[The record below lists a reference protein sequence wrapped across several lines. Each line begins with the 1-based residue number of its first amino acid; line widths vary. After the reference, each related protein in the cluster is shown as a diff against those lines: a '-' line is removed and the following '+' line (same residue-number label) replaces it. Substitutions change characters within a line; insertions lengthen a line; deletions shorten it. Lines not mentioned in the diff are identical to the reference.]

1 MYQLTLLQRFL
12 SHFIA
17 ETIIF
22 RKYRTTAFSR
32 EIFFPDGTQP
42 RWKITEIPTGSG
54 LWQAPPRIG
63 RGLKQKCPCWGQEH
77 FLEQHISM
85 DHDFATRLIKT
96 QEKELW
102 QFEVILISCLV
113 NNAHVLL
120 VSQARIFLAIV
131 LQIMSLWI
139 LLLKM
144 SPCKVTHFNSLD
156 LISFYLITAFMQV
169 FVRRENYTTEVL
181 FLDCKF
187 ANFYTNKFPVQIKI
201 LYS

>member
-1 MYQLTLLQRFL
+1 MYQLTLLQRFF

-42 RWKITEIPTGSG
+42 RWKITEIPRGSG
-54 LWQAPPRIG
+54 LWQAPTGTG
-63 RGLKQKCPCWGQEH
+63 RGLKQKCPPSGGRDIFWNNT
-77 FLEQHISM
+77 FVS
-85 DHDFATRLIKT
+85 DHDFATRSIKT
-96 QEKELW
+96 QGKELW
-102 QFEVILISCLV
+102 QFEVILTSRLV
-113 NNAHVLL
+113 NNALILL
-120 VSQARIFLAIV
+120 VSQTQIFLAIV

-156 LISFYLITAFMQV
+156 LISFHLITAFMQV
-169 FVRRENYTTEVL
+169 FVRRENYTTEAC
-181 FLDCKF
+181 F
-187 ANFYTNKFPVQIKI
+187 
-201 LYS
+201 